1 MAGRS
6 GTLSPISVDSAND
19 WSPVS
24 KYNHLG
30 GSDNPY
36 SPSIPPT
43 PRNQLITPPT
53 SVTSSTDGMIP
64 NGLGRPPTSN
74 GQPSPPSSIARSST
88 GDGLYASS
96 VRDRESI
103 SSRKAIMIEESLADH
118 YRVLKVYLGPYLRD
132 EKGNLRPNR
141 ARDKLLR
148 LSSVQFQELSTDVY
162 DESIRRE
169 DERRRG
175 GPNAPGNDIPKFLLP
190 KTNYHPK
197 RNQARQKLSTLPIDR
212 FRQLATDVFYEL
224 ERRFPHFMGDDI
236 ERVTSPTG
244 SIASNRSRGPG
255 RGPIPS
261 NGSMGR
267 GPPPPGY
274 RGPPPG
280 PGGPGYRGPPGPGLG
295 PPGAGGQFGRPL
307 PKTFQ
312 SNTIVPNKGTMVED
326 DDDNSGVDDDDDD
339 DAFGLEDA
347 ARRSSKRTTSKSL
360 GNEKLIAELT
370 SQVEQLQEKAEGLE
384 NQMKDRDEEVERL
397 KNAEKDRDNDTENDK
412 AELADLRDDLERK
425 LEEAQSLNDSL
436 RSELEKARY
445 DASETERELRAR
457 VEDAERNGGSGGSDD
472 NDWKQRYQ
480 QLEREMEEQ
489 QHVTD
494 EVRRE
499 ASQFLQEMRALSE
512 RSNASL
518 EKEEKLMAE
527 ITRLESEVKEWKS
540 RYARSKTQVRHLR
553 ASSSGLASFA
563 EDASV
568 YARDGN
574 FVQPDGLVKDVHLT
588 KFQLCIDQLLQT
600 ARKSNSEAVLDCMK
614 EIVSCVRTITADV
627 DAAGS
632 PTSDDGEDSIKK
644 LHKLKSRVSATA
656 NNLIT
661 ASKNHAAGQG
671 LSPVS
676 LLDAAAS
683 HLTTSIVELVKVVRI
698 RPTQPGEEDYENLD
712 VKSARLS
719 TNYYGNGARHTRNG
733 SSVSIDSTRYS
744 RSAAS
749 SPRPWSTRR
758 SEGPNGLLKG
768 SNVNIV
774 RENSGLEEIKD
785 YLEDQTTDLV
795 NSIQPL
801 VQEIRS
807 SPAGAPLPEQNIQ
820 QHINDIN
827 RTVYDIGSK
836 TREAVSNTRNGALAK
851 HATPVVDLLEDCREG
866 LLSALDENEA
876 GMREKIPPL
885 AFKIARATKELV
897 LRVERIANRELTADM
912 TVSNDF

>member
-244 SIASNRSRGPG
+244 SIASTRSRGPG

-261 NGSMGR
+261 NGS
-267 GPPPPGY
+267 
-274 RGPPPG
+274 

-480 QLEREMEEQ
+480 QLEREVEEQ

-644 LHKLKSRVSATA
+644 QHKLKSRVSATA

-733 SSVSIDSTRYS
+733 SSVSIDST
-744 RSAAS
+744 
-749 SPRPWSTRR
+749 
-758 SEGPNGLLKG
+758 
-768 SNVNIV
+768 
-774 RENSGLEEIKD
+774 SGLEEIKD

-807 SPAGAPLPEQNIQ
+807 TPAGAPLPEQNIQ